1 MPYNQAFT
9 DADVLHQ
16 ELSENLD
23 RPVEFYV
30 YNTDADEVR
39 VAVLMPT
46 EVSKVWVMSC
56 SQCCWREKIHSSLF
70 LLFTINV

>member
-1 MPYNQAFT
+1 VPSLSQAFT

-16 ELSENLD
+16 ELSDNLD

-46 EVSKVWVMSC
+46 EV
-56 SQCCWREKIHSSLF
+56 I
-70 LLFTINV
+70 